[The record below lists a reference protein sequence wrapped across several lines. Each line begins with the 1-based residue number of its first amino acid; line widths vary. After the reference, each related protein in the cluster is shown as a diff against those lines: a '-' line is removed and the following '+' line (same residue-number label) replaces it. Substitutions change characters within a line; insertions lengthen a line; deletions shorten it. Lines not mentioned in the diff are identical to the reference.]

1 MTLDIVVAQLRAA
14 LAMLRSTIEACPEG
28 LWNRET
34 DHNRFWALAYHT
46 LYHAHLYLHPSKAA
60 FVPWE
65 RKVQGKEGFGRTHL
79 GDWAEL
85 TPEDTYAQAD
95 VLAYCDHIDG
105 LVAPLVAS
113 TPFDA
118 PSGFPRIAFTRG
130 EAHLS
135 NLRHIQHHAGQL
147 AERLRQAA
155 NAGTQWIFA
164 VR

>member
-1 MTLDIVVAQLRAA
+1 MNHDIVVAQLRAA
-14 LAMLRSTIEACPEG
+14 LAMLRSTIEACPEE
-28 LWNRET
+28 LWNRES

-46 LYHAHLYLHPSKAA
+46 LYFAHLYLSSSEDA

-65 RKVQGKEGFGRTHL
+65 RKVKGKAGFGRTDL
-79 GDWAEL
+79 GDWTEL
-85 TPEDTYAQAD
+85 TPADTYAKAD
-95 VLAYCDHIDG
+95 VLAYCDHVDG
-105 LVAPLVAS
+105 LVHSLVAS

-118 PSGFPRIAFTRG
+118 PSGFSWLPSTRG
-130 EAHLS
+130 EAHLD

-155 NAGTQWIFA
+155 DAGTQWIFA

>member
-1 MTLDIVVAQLRAA
+1 MTHDIVVAQLRAA
-14 LAMLRSTIEACPEG
+14 LAMLRSTIEACPQE

-34 DHNRFWALAYHT
+34 DYNRFWALAYHA
-46 LYHAHLYLHPSKAA
+46 LYHAHLYLYPSEAA

-85 TPEDTYAQAD
+85 TPDDTYAKAD

-105 LVAPLVAS
+105 LVATLVAS
-113 TPFDA
+113 APFDA
-118 PSGFPRIAFTRG
+118 PSGFPRLAFTRG

-147 AERLRQAA
+147 SERLRQAA
-155 NAGTQWIFA
+155 DVGTEWVFA

>member
-1 MTLDIVVAQLRAA
+1 MHQDIVVAQLRAA
-14 LAMLRSTIEACPEG
+14 LAMLRSTIQACPEE

-34 DHNRFWALAYHT
+34 DHNRFWALAYHAV
-46 LYHAHLYLHPSKAA
+46 YHAHLYLHASEAS

-65 RKVQGKEGFGRTHL
+65 RKVKGKAGFGRTHL
-79 GDWAEL
+79 GDWTEL
-85 TPEDTYAQAD
+85 TPGDTYAKAD
-95 VLAYCDHIDG
+95 VLAYCDYVDD
-105 LVAPLVAS
+105 LVADLVGAA
-113 TPFDA
+113 PFDA
-118 PSGFPRIAFTRG
+118 PSGFPWLPFSRG

-155 NAGTQWIFA
+155 DVGTEWVFA